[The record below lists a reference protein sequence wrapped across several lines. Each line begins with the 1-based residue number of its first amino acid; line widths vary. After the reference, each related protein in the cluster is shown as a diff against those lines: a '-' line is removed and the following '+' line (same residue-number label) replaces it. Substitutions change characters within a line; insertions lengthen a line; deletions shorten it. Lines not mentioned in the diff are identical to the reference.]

1 MRQKN
6 KQLATAGWLLC
17 VLLTQGF
24 ADPVRS
30 AAEPDY
36 PPLSV
41 VSSDG
46 KADGFSVELLRAALA
61 EMGMEVSFQTG
72 AWSEI
77 KTDLAEGRLDVL
89 PLVGR
94 TPERRAQFDF
104 TIPYLTLHGALFV
117 RNDNTAIKGLENLK
131 GQRIAVM
138 KGDNAEEYVR
148 RAQLSETVI
157 VTTNFTEAFRMLSD
171 GRADAVI
178 AQKLMGVSLLKQMG
192 LANIRETGKPIE
204 GFQQE
209 FCFAV
214 KKGNGKL
221 LSALNK
227 GLSAIM
233 IKGTY
238 RQLERKWLYSN
249 EADSV
254 HKRMLVYSDNFASPP
269 HSFLDEAGQPT
280 GFNVELLRAVARK
293 TGLNISF
300 QLAQWETVW
309 DQVQKGAID
318 ITSMQYPN
326 PAKEAWVDFS
336 IPHSTVYRA
345 VFARRD
351 SPPYKTPEDLK
362 GRRISFP
369 KLSAVLNTYAL
380 QQGLEPLTTTESFE
394 AAMELLDKGQVDFAL
409 GSLSTGLYWIRQ
421 NERKN
426 LYAVDPRLQ
435 KSEFCYAV
443 RKGDAALLDL
453 LNDGLTQLKQS
464 GEYQQIY
471 NQWLGVLDREPYWP
485 QVKKILLI
493 VGAVITLLTAVAVL
507 LIALLKQQVKKRT
520 LEIKSANQALKE
532 SRQAAL
538 NLMEDAVLAKERLEI
553 TQHALDHS
561 ADAVFWVE
569 RDTTFS
575 YVNDSACR
583 LLGYTREELLK
594 LSVPDIDPN
603 FPPEKMEEAF
613 AILEQSGVL
622 DAESTLIAKDRRII
636 PVEIHDS
643 IIRIGSRTFI
653 CAFIHDITSRKET
666 EKHLRFEQNLF
677 LSFMETLPASVY
689 FKDTNGRFVYVN
701 QNTATHRGM
710 EKQALIGQT
719 DFAFFPED
727 QARKKFEEEQ
737 RVMQTGQP
745 IQIEELSG
753 TVWHQTIKAPRYD
766 ENGDIAGTFGVSWDI
781 TNRVIAQQKLEESQQ
796 FLRTVIDSIPT
807 RVFWKDR
814 NSTYLGCNLPFAHD
828 VGRASPEEVVGK
840 IDFDLAVPHEQSE
853 AFRADDLAVI
863 ESGAPKL
870 DFEEPQTRQDG
881 ALYWLKTNKIPL
893 KNIQGEII
901 GVIGTY
907 EDITERK
914 RMQEAIEKQILALTR
929 PLDSSDGIAFDDLFD
944 LKEIQRIQDEFATAT
959 GVSSIITWPD
969 GTPITQPSNYSRLCQ
984 DIIQK
989 TEKGC
994 SNCFKSYAELGR
1006 IYHPKGPTIET
1017 CVSGGLWVAGVSI
1030 MIGDRYLAN
1039 WQIGQVRDETQT
1051 EEKMRAYA
1059 REIGVDENTFIEAF
1073 REVPVMPREHFEEI
1087 AQALF
1092 TLANQLS
1099 ASAYQNIQQ
1108 ARFITEEKKNQTEL
1122 LRLSTAIEQSSE
1134 AVMVTSPDG
1143 IILYVNPAFETIS
1156 GYSREEALG
1165 KSTQILESGKHDAA
1179 FFSNLWQTIR
1189 SGKTWEGRFVNKRKT
1204 GELYTEDAVISPV
1217 RDPSGAITGYVAVKR
1232 DVTQELAH
1240 EEKYRQ
1246 GQKMDAIGQ
1255 LTGGIAHDFN
1265 NVLQAILGFSEI
1277 LIKRLNKDSLE
1288 HRDALEIQKA
1298 AKRAAEMTRQL
1309 LAFSR
1314 KQPVDRKWIDLNA
1327 TVRDTEV
1334 LLQLLLGNQTKVTF
1348 VPHPAL
1354 HEVYADHGQLTQV
1367 LMNLAIN
1374 ARDAMPNGGSLTITT
1389 ENITFTPQDVAG
1401 IPEAEP
1407 GSFVCLSVT
1416 DTGCG
1421 MSREVKD
1428 HLFEPFFTTK
1438 AVGQG
1443 TGLGL
1448 SVVYGIV
1455 KQNNG
1460 WIHVDSEEER
1470 GATLKIYLPAGE
1482 TPAANNQ
1489 KDRTHDKRI
1498 LLVEDDEGW
1507 RKLVVQILGSAGYE
1521 PVAVASAEEALEL
1534 FKQQKGSFALLFS
1547 DILLPGKNGIELAD
1561 SLREIKPGLPVL
1573 LYSGYQDQ
1581 RERWHHFAFKK
1592 YHFLKKPS
1600 SMTGMLA
1607 AVQEAL
1613 TEAI

>member
-1 MRQKN
+1 MLRKN
-6 KQLATAGWLLC
+6 KRLLAAGSLLC

-41 VSSDG
+41 VNSDG
-46 KADGFSVELLRAALA
+46 KADGFSVELLRAAVA
-61 EMGMEVSFQTG
+61 EIGMEVSFQNG

-104 TIPYLTLHGALFV
+104 TIPYLTVPGALFV
-117 RNDNTAIKGLENLK
+117 RDDNTEIRSLVDLQGR
-131 GQRIAVM
+131 RIAVM
-138 KGDNAEEYVR
+138 QSDNAEEYVR
-148 RAQLSETVI
+148 RARLSENI
-157 VTTNFTEAFRMLSD
+157 MVTTNFDEAFRMLSD

-493 VGAVITLLTAVAVL
+493 VGAVITLLTAVAAL

-538 NLMEDAVLAKERLEI
+538 NLMEDAVLAKERLEL
-553 TQHALDHS
+553 TQFALDR
-561 ADAVFWVE
+561 AGNPAFWVNSTG
-569 RDTTFS
+569 RFV
-575 YVNDSACR
+575 YVNEAACR
-583 LLGYTREELLK
+583 TLGYDKEELLR

-603 FPPEKMEEAF
+603 MPAERWPSHWQELQEKKSLQ
-613 AILEQSGVL
+613 LEMHHK
-622 DAESTLIAKDRRII
+622 TKDGRLL
-636 PVEIHDS
+636 PVEVHAS
-643 IIRIGSRTFI
+643 YIRYGNREYI
-653 CAFIHDITSRKET
+653 CTSAHDITNRKES
-666 EKHLRFEQNLF
+666 EKRLRFEQNLF
-677 LSFMETLPASVY
+677 LSFMESLPANVY

-701 QNTATHRGM
+701 QSTAIYRGM
-710 EKQALIGQT
+710 AKEALIGKT
-719 DFAFFPED
+719 DFDLFPEAL
-727 QARKKFEEEQ
+727 ARKKFEDEQ

-745 IQIEELSG
+745 VQVEELSG
-753 TVWHQTIKAPRYD
+753 TVWHQTTKTPRYD
-766 ENGDIAGTFGVSWDI
+766 ENGNLAGTLGISWDI
-781 TNRVIAQQKLEESQQ
+781 TKRIIAQQKLEESQQ
-796 FLRTVIDSIPT
+796 FLRTVIDSIPV

-814 NSTYLGCNLPFAHD
+814 SSTYLGCNLPFAHD
-828 VGRASPEEVVGK
+828 VGIASPEEVVGK
-840 IDFDLAVPHEQSE
+840 TDFDLVTTNEQSE
-853 AFRADDLAVI
+853 AFRADDRDVI

-870 DFEEPQTRQDG
+870 DIEEPQTRSDG
-881 ALYWLKTNKIPL
+881 TLNWLKTSKIPL

-901 GVIGTY
+901 GVIGAY
-907 EDITERK
+907 EDITESK
-914 RMQEAIEKQILALTR
+914 RMQEALRESAELFRLFMHHSPVYTYIKEVTPTESRVLQASDNFHQMIGIPGSEMAGKTMAELFPAELALK
-929 PLDSSDGIAFDDLFD
+929 IMADDWAVVSKGAVL
-944 LKEIQRIQDEFATAT
+944 RINEELNGRSYTTIKF
-959 GVSSIITWPD
+959 
-969 GTPITQPSNYSRLCQ
+969 PIVQ
-984 DIIQK
+984 
-989 TEKGC
+989 
-994 SNCFKSYAELGR
+994 
-1006 IYHPKGPTIET
+1006 
-1017 CVSGGLWVAGVSI
+1017 
-1030 MIGDRYLAN
+1030 GDRTLLA
-1039 WQIGQVRDETQT
+1039 GYTTD
-1051 EEKMRAYA
+1051 
-1059 REIGVDENTFIEAF
+1059 
-1073 REVPVMPREHFEEI
+1073 
-1087 AQALF
+1087 
-1092 TLANQLS
+1092 
-1099 ASAYQNIQQ
+1099 
-1108 ARFITEEKKNQTEL
+1108 ITEEKKNKAEL
-1122 LRLSTAIEQSSE
+1122 LRLSTAIEQSPE
-1134 AVMVTSPDG
+1134 TVMITGPGG
-1143 IILYVNPAFETIS
+1143 IIQYVNPAFETIT

-1165 KSTQILESGKHDAA
+1165 KNPRILKSENHDAA
-1179 FFSNLWQTIR
+1179 FYSNLWKTIT
-1189 SGKTWEGRFVNKRKT
+1189 SGKTWEGRFVNKRKG
-1204 GELYTEDAVISPV
+1204 GELYTEEAVISAV
-1217 RDPSGAITGYVAVKR
+1217 RDPSGTITGYVAVKR
-1232 DVTQELAH
+1232 DITQELAQ
-1240 EEKYRQ
+1240 EEKFRQ
-1246 GQKMDAIGQ
+1246 SQKMDAIGR

-1265 NVLQAILGFSEI
+1265 NVLQAILGFSEL
-1277 LIKRLNKDSLE
+1277 LINQLKKDTLE
-1288 HRDALEIQKA
+1288 HENALEVQKA
-1298 AKRAAEMTRQL
+1298 ARRAAEMTRQL
-1309 LAFSR
+1309 LTFSR
-1314 KQPVDRKWIDLNA
+1314 NQPADRKRIGLN
-1327 TVRDTEV
+1327 TVVRDIEAM
-1334 LLQLLLGNQTKVTF
+1334 LQQLLGNKTALTF
-1348 VPHPAL
+1348 VTHPAL
-1354 HEVYADHGQLTQV
+1354 HEIYIDPGQITQLIINLTV
-1367 LMNLAIN
+1367 N
-1374 ARDAMPNGGSLTITT
+1374 ARDAMPDGGHLTIAT
-1389 ENITFTPQDVAG
+1389 ENITFAPQAITG
-1401 IPEAEP
+1401 MPEARP
-1407 GSFVCLSVT
+1407 GSFVCLSAT

-1438 AVGQG
+1438 AVGKG
-1443 TGLGL
+1443 TGMGL

-1455 KQNNG
+1455 KQNKG
-1460 WIHVDSEEER
+1460 WIHVDSKE
-1470 GATLKIYLPAGE
+1470 GQGTTLKIYLPAYE
-1482 TPAANNQ
+1482 APATDNPT
-1489 KDRTHDKRI
+1489 DRTRNDRI
-1498 LLVEDDEGW
+1498 LLVEDDAGM
-1507 RKLVVQILGSAGYE
+1507 RNMFIQILESAGYK
-1521 PVAVASAEEALEL
+1521 PVVAASAEEALEL
-1534 FKQQKGSFALLFS
+1534 FKEQQGDFDLLFS
-1547 DILLPGKNGIELAD
+1547 DIVMPGKDGIELAD
-1561 SLREIKPGLPVL
+1561 LLRKESPGLPVVL
-1573 LYSGYQDQ
+1573 CSGYQNQHD
-1581 RERWHHFAFKK
+1581 RWLLLESKG
-1592 YHFLKKPS
+1592 YHFLKKPVS
-1600 SMTGMLA
+1600 VDGLLT
-1607 AVQEAL
+1607 AVYSAL
-1613 TEAI
+1613 TEVIQ